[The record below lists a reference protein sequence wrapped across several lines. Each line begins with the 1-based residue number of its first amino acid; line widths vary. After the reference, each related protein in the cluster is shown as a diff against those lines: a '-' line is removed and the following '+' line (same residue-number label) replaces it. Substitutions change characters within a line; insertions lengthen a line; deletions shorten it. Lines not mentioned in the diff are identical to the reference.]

1 MRGLVTPSLHQGN
14 SQDLLRKKWYTVPR
28 FVYIDATVARVR
40 ATNYETMKTKALLLT
55 LMAMIGLSV
64 SAQPRI
70 AVLDFN
76 AGVQVS
82 QNDVDGLSAIFNTY
96 FEPAGYTVV
105 ERTRVSRII
114 EEQNMQGG
122 RLTEKEMVKLSEI
135 LNVPVIVIG
144 DVNKAMGQYNIDV
157 RAVNVET
164 GAILAKDGAEWAEGT
179 SYRSMMRALAERLS
193 KDIPL
198 VEFVKPEPV
207 IMVDTTSP
215 KKKVLPKYRHEGWY
229 IQPELGVP
237 FGLAIGNQ
245 ITSSFSLLGGFGI
258 VPLDARKRVSPA
270 LPIYIGTRLSTPK
283 YNFSLFAELRVGY
296 DLQQQNSSFRK
307 KNIIPM
313 IQLGVMW
320 RNLSAGIGTI
330 LYYDEYHGGN
340 SYDAG
345 YKTSISFS
353 ISYRIRTKQI
363 EKWLF

>member
-1 MRGLVTPSLHQGN
+1 
-14 SQDLLRKKWYTVPR
+14 
-28 FVYIDATVARVR
+28 
-40 ATNYETMKTKALLLT
+40 MKTKALLLT

-193 KDIPL
+193 KDIPM
-198 VEFVKPEPV
+198 VEFKRPEPKPE
-207 IMVDTTSP
+207 T
-215 KKKVLPKYRHEGWY
+215 KKKTIDPTYRPTGGY
-229 IQPELGVP
+229 LRISSGYPVVGS
-237 FGLAIGNQ
+237 LAYNHQ
-245 ITSSFSLLGGFGI
+245 ITPYFMVGGGAGI
-258 VPLDARKRVSPA
+258 AGPGI
-270 LPIYIGTRLSTPK
+270 PIYVETELRTPK
-283 YNFSLFAELRVGY
+283 YNWSIFLNLKSGVII
-296 DLQQQNSSFRK
+296 SSFEDFYAA
-307 KNIIPM
+307 IHA
-313 IQLGVMW
+313 GVSFQ
-320 RNLSAGIGTI
+320 NLHLGIGFSSAS
-330 LYYDEYHGGN
+330 YHKANRG
-340 SYDAG
+340 
-345 YKTSISFS
+345 SIS
-353 ISYRIRTKQI
+353 ILLSYSLPLKL
-363 EKWLF
+363 LF

>member
-1 MRGLVTPSLHQGN
+1 
-14 SQDLLRKKWYTVPR
+14 
-28 FVYIDATVARVR
+28 
-40 ATNYETMKTKALLLT
+40 MKTKALLLT

-179 SYRSMMRALAERLS
+179 SYRSMMRALAERIS

-198 VEFVKPEPV
+198 VEFKRPEPKPETKEKAIDP
-207 IMVDTTSP
+207 T
-215 KKKVLPKYRHEGWY
+215 YRPTGGY
-229 IQPELGVP
+229 LRISAGYPMLGS
-237 FGLAIGNQ
+237 LAYNHQ
-245 ITSSFSLLGGFGI
+245 ITPYFMVGGGAGYGTGINGTYSGLGKHYN
-258 VPLDARKRVSPA
+258 LDAIPLFVETEIR
-270 LPIYIGTRLSTPK
+270 TPK
-283 YNFSLFAELRVGY
+283 YKWSVFLNLKLGTMFAVYSEEHPEPIFAALH
-296 DLQQQNSSFRK
+296 
-307 KNIIPM
+307 
-313 IQLGVMW
+313 
-320 RNLSAGIGTI
+320 AGI
-330 LYYDEYHGGN
+330 
-340 SYDAG
+340 SYKNLHLGAG
-345 YKTSISFS
+345 YSTASGVGFS
-353 ISYRIRTKQI
+353 TFISYCFPIN
-363 EKWLF
+363 F

>member
-1 MRGLVTPSLHQGN
+1 
-14 SQDLLRKKWYTVPR
+14 
-28 FVYIDATVARVR
+28 
-40 ATNYETMKTKALLLT
+40 MKTKALLLT

-193 KDIPL
+193 KDIPM
-198 VEFVKPEPV
+198 VEFKRPEPKPE
-207 IMVDTTSP
+207 T
-215 KKKVLPKYRHEGWY
+215 KKKSIDPTYRPTGGY
-229 IQPELGVP
+229 LRISSGYPVVGS
-237 FGLAIGNQ
+237 LAYNHQ
-245 ITSSFSLLGGFGI
+245 ITPYFMVGGG
-258 VPLDARKRVSPA
+258 AGYSPWGA
-270 LPIYIGTRLSTPK
+270 PRETDTGLIYAEAELRTPK
-283 YNFSLFAELRVGY
+283 YDWSIFLNLKTGPTIADDNSFFIAIHAGVSY
-296 DLQQQNSSFRK
+296 QNLH
-307 KNIIPM
+307 
-313 IQLGVMW
+313 LGVGFST
-320 RNLSAGIGTI
+320 LSDDGFSGF
-330 LYYDEYHGGN
+330 L
-340 SYDAG
+340 SYSLPL
-345 YKTSISFS
+345 K
-353 ISYRIRTKQI
+353 
-363 EKWLF
+363 LLL

>member
-1 MRGLVTPSLHQGN
+1 
-14 SQDLLRKKWYTVPR
+14 
-28 FVYIDATVARVR
+28 
-40 ATNYETMKTKALLLT
+40 
-55 LMAMIGLSV
+55 MAMIGLSV

-193 KDIPL
+193 KDIPM
-198 VEFVKPEPV
+198 VEFKRPEPKPE
-207 IMVDTTSP
+207 T
-215 KKKVLPKYRHEGWY
+215 KKKTIDPTYRPTGGY
-229 IQPELGVP
+229 LRISSGYPMTGS
-237 FGLAIGNQ
+237 LAYNHQ
-245 ITSSFSLLGGFGI
+245 ITPYFMVGGGAGYS
-258 VPLDARKRVSPA
+258 PRVNAEGVTSA
-270 LPIYIGTRLSTPK
+270 ILIYAETELRTPK
-283 YNFSLFAELRVGY
+283 YNWSLFVNLKTGATIPLPLSRDADPIFVAIHAGVSY
-296 DLQQQNSSFRK
+296 QN
-307 KNIIPM
+307 IH
-313 IQLGVMW
+313 LGVGFSTSSHIGFSGF
-320 RNLSAGIGTI
+320 LSYS
-330 LYYDEYHGGN
+330 LPL
-340 SYDAG
+340 
-345 YKTSISFS
+345 K
-353 ISYRIRTKQI
+353 
-363 EKWLF
+363 LLL

>member
-1 MRGLVTPSLHQGN
+1 MVHVFMRGLVTPSLHQGN

-193 KDIPL
+193 KDIPM
-198 VEFVKPEPV
+198 VEFKRPEPKPE
-207 IMVDTTSP
+207 T
-215 KKKVLPKYRHEGWY
+215 KKKTIDPTYRPTGGY
-229 IQPELGVP
+229 LRISSGYPMTGS
-237 FGLAIGNQ
+237 LAYNHQ
-245 ITSSFSLLGGFGI
+245 ITPYFMVGGGAGYS
-258 VPLDARKRVSPA
+258 PRVNAEGVTSA
-270 LPIYIGTRLSTPK
+270 ILIYAETELRTPK
-283 YNFSLFAELRVGY
+283 YNWSLFVNLKTGATIPLPLSRDADPIFVAIHAGVSY
-296 DLQQQNSSFRK
+296 QN
-307 KNIIPM
+307 IH
-313 IQLGVMW
+313 LGVGFSTSSYIGFSGF
-320 RNLSAGIGTI
+320 LSYS
-330 LYYDEYHGGN
+330 LPL
-340 SYDAG
+340 
-345 YKTSISFS
+345 K
-353 ISYRIRTKQI
+353 
-363 EKWLF
+363 LLL

>member
-1 MRGLVTPSLHQGN
+1 MVHVFMRGLVTPSLHQGN

-193 KDIPL
+193 KDIPM
-198 VEFVKPEPV
+198 VEFKRPEPKPE
-207 IMVDTTSP
+207 T
-215 KKKVLPKYRHEGWY
+215 KKKTIDPTYRPTGGY
-229 IQPELGVP
+229 LRISSGYPMTGS
-237 FGLAIGNQ
+237 LAYNHQ
-245 ITSSFSLLGGFGI
+245 ITPYFMVGGGAGYS
-258 VPLDARKRVSPA
+258 PRVNAEGVTSA
-270 LPIYIGTRLSTPK
+270 ILIYAETELRTPK
-283 YNFSLFAELRVGY
+283 YNWSLFVNLKTGATIPLPLSRDADPIFVAIHAGVSY
-296 DLQQQNSSFRK
+296 QN
-307 KNIIPM
+307 IH
-313 IQLGVMW
+313 LGVGFSTSSHIGFSGF
-320 RNLSAGIGTI
+320 LSYS
-330 LYYDEYHGGN
+330 LPL
-340 SYDAG
+340 
-345 YKTSISFS
+345 K
-353 ISYRIRTKQI
+353 
-363 EKWLF
+363 LLL

>member
-1 MRGLVTPSLHQGN
+1 
-14 SQDLLRKKWYTVPR
+14 
-28 FVYIDATVARVR
+28 
-40 ATNYETMKTKALLLT
+40 MKTKALLLT

-193 KDIPL
+193 KDIPM
-198 VEFVKPEPV
+198 VEFKRPEPKPE
-207 IMVDTTSP
+207 T
-215 KKKVLPKYRHEGWY
+215 KKKTIDPTYRPTGGY
-229 IQPELGVP
+229 LRISSGYPMTGS
-237 FGLAIGNQ
+237 LAYNHQ
-245 ITSSFSLLGGFGI
+245 ITPYFMVGGGAGYS
-258 VPLDARKRVSPA
+258 PRVNAEGVTSA
-270 LPIYIGTRLSTPK
+270 ILIYAETELRTPK
-283 YNFSLFAELRVGY
+283 YNWSLFVNLKTGATIPLPLSRDADPIFVAIHAGVSY
-296 DLQQQNSSFRK
+296 QN
-307 KNIIPM
+307 IH
-313 IQLGVMW
+313 LGVGFSTSSHIGFSGF
-320 RNLSAGIGTI
+320 LSYS
-330 LYYDEYHGGN
+330 LPL
-340 SYDAG
+340 
-345 YKTSISFS
+345 K
-353 ISYRIRTKQI
+353 
-363 EKWLF
+363 LLL

>member
-1 MRGLVTPSLHQGN
+1 MVHVFMRGLVTPSLHQGN

-96 FEPAGYTVV
+96 FEPAGYIVV
-105 ERTRVSRII
+105 ERTRVSRIL

-193 KDIPL
+193 KDIPM
-198 VEFVKPEPV
+198 VEFKRPEPKPE
-207 IMVDTTSP
+207 T
-215 KKKVLPKYRHEGWY
+215 KKKTIDPTYRPTGGYLRISSGYPVVGSLAYNHQITPYFMVGGGAGFSPWAKLYEYDYYGGRDY
-229 IQPELGVP
+229 FDE
-237 FGLAIGNQ
+237 LAIQ
-245 ITSSFSLLGGFGI
+245 IYAETEL
-258 VPLDARKRVSPA
+258 R
-270 LPIYIGTRLSTPK
+270 TPK
-283 YNFSLFAELRVGY
+283 YNWSLFLNLKLGTTIP
-296 DLQQQNSSFRK
+296 
-307 KNIIPM
+307 IIMYADP
-313 IQLGVMW
+313 IFVAIHAGVSYENLHLGVGFSTSSYIGFSGF
-320 RNLSAGIGTI
+320 LSYS
-330 LYYDEYHGGN
+330 LPL
-340 SYDAG
+340 
-345 YKTSISFS
+345 K
-353 ISYRIRTKQI
+353 
-363 EKWLF
+363 LLL

>member
-1 MRGLVTPSLHQGN
+1 MVHVFMRGLVTPSLHQGN

-193 KDIPL
+193 KDIPM
-198 VEFVKPEPV
+198 VEFKRPEPKPE
-207 IMVDTTSP
+207 T
-215 KKKVLPKYRHEGWY
+215 KKKTIDPTYRPTGGY
-229 IQPELGVP
+229 LRISSGYPVVGS
-237 FGLAIGNQ
+237 LAYNHQ
-245 ITSSFSLLGGFGI
+245 ITPYFMVGGGAGI
-258 VPLDARKRVSPA
+258 AGPGI
-270 LPIYIGTRLSTPK
+270 PIYVETELRTPK
-283 YNFSLFAELRVGY
+283 YNWSIFLNLKSGVII
-296 DLQQQNSSFRK
+296 SSFEDFYAA
-307 KNIIPM
+307 IHA
-313 IQLGVMW
+313 GVSFQ
-320 RNLSAGIGTI
+320 NLHLGIGFSSAS
-330 LYYDEYHGGN
+330 YHKANRG
-340 SYDAG
+340 
-345 YKTSISFS
+345 SIS
-353 ISYRIRTKQI
+353 ILLSYSLPLKL
-363 EKWLF
+363 LF

>member
-1 MRGLVTPSLHQGN
+1 MKLKT
-14 SQDLLRKKWYTVPR
+14 LL
-28 FVYIDATVARVR
+28 
-40 ATNYETMKTKALLLT
+40 ALLL
-55 LMAMIGLSV
+55 LAAALSAN
-64 SAQPRI
+64 AQPRI

-96 FEPAGYTVV
+96 FEPAGYIVV

-164 GAILAKDGAEWAEGT
+164 GAIIAKDGAEWAEGS
-179 SYRSMMRALAERLS
+179 SYRETMRAIAERMS

-198 VEFVKPEPV
+198 VEFVKPKPEPKPV
-207 IMVDTTSP
+207 AVVDTTP
-215 KKKVLPKYRHEGWY
+215 KPKKVLPKYRHEGWY
-229 IQPELGVP
+229 IQTELGYP
-237 FGLAIGNQ
+237 SGLAIGNQ
-245 ITSSFSLLGGFGI
+245 ITSSFALLGGFAI
-258 VPLDARKRVSPA
+258 APLAGNDERIGPA
-270 LPIYIGTRLSTPK
+270 LPVYIGTRLSTPK
-283 YNFSLFAELRVGY
+283 YNFSLFAEIRVGY
-296 DLQQQNSSFRK
+296 DLQQQNSSFPK

-313 IQLGVMW
+313 VQVGVMW
-320 RNLSAGIGTI
+320 RDLSAGIGTI
-330 LYYDEYHGGN
+330 IYYDEYHGWN

-345 YKTSISFS
+345 YEPSISLS
-353 ISYRIRTKQI
+353 ISYRVRTKQI

>member
-1 MRGLVTPSLHQGN
+1 
-14 SQDLLRKKWYTVPR
+14 
-28 FVYIDATVARVR
+28 
-40 ATNYETMKTKALLLT
+40 
-55 LMAMIGLSV
+55 MAMIGLSV

-114 EEQNMQGG
+114 EEQNMQGS

-193 KDIPL
+193 KDIPM
-198 VEFVKPEPV
+198 VEFKRPEPKPE
-207 IMVDTTSP
+207 T
-215 KKKVLPKYRHEGWY
+215 KKKTIDPTYRPTGGY
-229 IQPELGVP
+229 LRISSGYPVVGS
-237 FGLAIGNQ
+237 LAYNHQ
-245 ITSSFSLLGGFGI
+245 ITPYFMVGGGAGI
-258 VPLDARKRVSPA
+258 AGPGI
-270 LPIYIGTRLSTPK
+270 PIYVETELRTPK
-283 YNFSLFAELRVGY
+283 YNWSIFLNLKTGVII
-296 DLQQQNSSFRK
+296 SSFEDFYAA
-307 KNIIPM
+307 IHA
-313 IQLGVMW
+313 GVSFQ
-320 RNLSAGIGTI
+320 NLHLGIGFSSAS
-330 LYYDEYHGGN
+330 YHKANRG
-340 SYDAG
+340 
-345 YKTSISFS
+345 SIS
-353 ISYRIRTKQI
+353 ILLSYSLPLKL
-363 EKWLF
+363 LF